1 MLQKHLNESREQR
14 LDSNLED
21 ESSKATGPRAKIRPL
36 QVTVKD
42 GLKSLLWRRARAP
55 QSSATAEPE
64 HVGAVPACRPIAMIR
79 ARTALSSFA
88 RRFQSAQAAQSGW
101 ERKISEAQ
109 GQLFRGT
116 ATVRAESRQLV
127 DEGARS
133 EVTTAAAF
141 NAAARSPQSAT
152 TAATAWQEM
161 VHAANQV
168 ERTTVSDQ
176 PKVTVKV
183 RAKSR
188 RTPPHWH
195 IPTRC

>member
-1 MLQKHLNESREQR
+1 MPS
-14 LDSNLED
+14 
-21 ESSKATGPRAKIRPL
+21 
-36 QVTVKD
+36 
-42 GLKSLLWRRARAP
+42 RRAA
-55 QSSATAEPE
+55 Q
-64 HVGAVPACRPIAMIR
+64 IAMIR

-133 EVTTAAAF
+133 EVTTVAAF

-168 ERTTVSDQ
+168 ERTTVSEQ

>member
-1 MLQKHLNESREQR
+1 MAPTFSTKVSNAGTAVIQQHLESQR
-14 LDSNLED
+14 V
-21 ESSKATGPRAKIRPL
+21 GPRAKIRPL
-36 QVTVKD
+36 PVKL
-42 GLKSLLWRRARAP
+42 GRPKKFSVAESAGP

-127 DEGARS
+127 DEGAPS
-133 EVTTAAAF
+133 EVTTVAAF

-195 IPTRC
+195 VRTRC